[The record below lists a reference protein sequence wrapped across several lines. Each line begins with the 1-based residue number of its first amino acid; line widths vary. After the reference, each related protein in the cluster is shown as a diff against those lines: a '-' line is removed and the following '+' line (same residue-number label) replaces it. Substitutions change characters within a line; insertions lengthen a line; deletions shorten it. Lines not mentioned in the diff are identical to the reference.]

1 MGNLSRRFVER
12 LRSGPPI
19 LLDSAMGTE
28 LQRRDADTTLPLWS
42 ARALLQD
49 PELVWTIHGDEAGS
63 GAEILTANTFRT
75 HARTLAKAQMG
86 ERAAELSAL
95 AIRLAHQAASQRG
108 ASQRGRE
115 IFVAG
120 SLSPL
125 EDCYRPDLGPETGE
139 MEREHAA
146 QARFLADAG
155 VDLILAETHNSI
167 REARAAARAAKATGL
182 PVVVSLVTDGR
193 GRLLSGEPIADA
205 AAELIA
211 LAPEALGINCV
222 PAASLSVDLAVL
234 AASAPGMP
242 LAAYGNLGLPA
253 DGPGWAF
260 TDALDPEAYAEAAR
274 GWIEKGA
281 RVVGGCCGTTP
292 AHTRALARL
301 LAGLAAPAEPAGSPD
316 STPTPVR
323 SA

>member
-1 MGNLSRRFVER
+1 MGNLSGRFRER
-12 LRSGPPI
+12 LRAGPAL
-19 LLDSAMGTE
+19 LLDAAMGTE
-28 LQRRDADTTLPLWS
+28 LQRRDADTAMPLWS

-95 AIRLAHQAASQRG
+95 AIRLAHQAGSV
-108 ASQRGRE
+108 RGRE

-125 EDCYRPDLGPETGE
+125 EDCYRPDLAPETDA
-139 MEREHAA
+139 MEREHAS

-167 REARAAARAAKATGL
+167 REAKAAAGAARATGL
-182 PVVVSLVTDGR
+182 PFVVSLVTDGK

-205 AAELIA
+205 AAA
-211 LAPEALGINCV
+211 LAALSPDVLGINCV
-222 PAASLSVDLAVL
+222 PAASLSVDFAVL
-234 AASAPGMP
+234 AASAPGVP

-253 DGPGWAF
+253 EGPGWAF
-260 TDALDPEAYAEAAR
+260 TEELEPDAYAEAAR
-274 GWIEKGA
+274 GWIERGA
-281 RVVGGCCGTTP
+281 RIVGGCCGTTP
-292 AHTRALARL
+292 AHTRALARMI
-301 LAGLAAPAEPAGSPD
+301 AGFSEPKAETRTQAQG
-316 STPTPVR
+316 
-323 SA
+323 